1 MDNVN
6 EDRYQIATLIVV
18 VLTVLVCMCYLL
30 IFINPQVALNPFK
43 PGTVV
48 PTSVAFGLQPT
59 WTLTPTTTPTPTLT
73 PTLTPTN
80 TPTSPP
86 TNTPTP
92 TPIVPTNTAKRIP
105 PTRTPRPPATPRP
118 PTVPPSPYSYNTVQQ
133 GCFHAGG
140 TFIEGTVWTAASGG
154 SPQAGVRVALGS
166 GPGPGSGDVYY
177 VTSGAQGKSDGY
189 YVHIIQGNG
198 PAAGT
203 YYVWIAD
210 GSGNALSD
218 PNAGRV
224 TTNSIRNPDDGNA
237 CWRAVV
243 DFTRR

>member
-1 MDNVN
+1 MENVN
-6 EDRYQIATLIVV
+6 EDRYQVATLVV
-18 VLTVLVCMCYLL
+18 VVMTVLVCMCYLL

-43 PGTVV
+43 PSTLT
-48 PTSVAFGLQPT
+48 PTFVALGLQPT
-59 WTLTPTTTPTPTLT
+59 WTLTPTSTPTRTQTPTATPTITLT
-73 PTLTPTN
+73 PLPTDTPTATPVLPTR
-80 TPTSPP
+80 TPT
-86 TNTPTP
+86 
-92 TPIVPTNTAKRIP
+92 RIP
-105 PTRTPRPPATPRP
+105 PTRTPRPPSP
-118 PTVPPSPYSYNTVQQ
+118 PTAPPSPYSYNTVRQ

-140 TFIEGTVWTAASGG
+140 TFIEGTAWTSASGG

-166 GPGPGSGDVYY
+166 GAGPGTGDVYY
-177 VTSGAQGKSDGY
+177 VTTGTQGKSDGY
-189 YVHIIQGNG
+189 YVHIIRQDG
-198 PAAGT
+198 AATGT

-224 TTNSIRNPDDGNA
+224 TINGIRNPDDSNA